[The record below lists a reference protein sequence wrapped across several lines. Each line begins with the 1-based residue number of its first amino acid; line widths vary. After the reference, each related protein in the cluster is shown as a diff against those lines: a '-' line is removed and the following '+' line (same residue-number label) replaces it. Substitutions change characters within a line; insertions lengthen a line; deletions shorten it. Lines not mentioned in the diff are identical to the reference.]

1 MFLLFYCE
9 NILSINLWVSGSS
22 TAMNVSIQFCK
33 MILKTLYTICNLLKK
48 KKNLPRL
55 KILNFKVM
63 LIKEK
68 KKKKVSC
75 GVLFIMIYKY
85 ENVWYI
91 GHVS

>member
-1 MFLLFYCE
+1 
-9 NILSINLWVSGSS
+9 
-22 TAMNVSIQFCK
+22 
-33 MILKTLYTICNLLKK
+33 
-48 KKNLPRL
+48 
-55 KILNFKVM
+55 M